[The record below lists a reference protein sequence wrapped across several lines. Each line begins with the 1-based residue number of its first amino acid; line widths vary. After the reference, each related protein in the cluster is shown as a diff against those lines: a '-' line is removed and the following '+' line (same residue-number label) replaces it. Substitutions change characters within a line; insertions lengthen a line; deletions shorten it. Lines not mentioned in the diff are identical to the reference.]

1 MQNTGRK
8 REKIAKMRASEPW
21 ALRVYHICINHD
33 RYLRETKDL
42 LKRMGFQTPPW
53 NAAMEA

>member
-8 REKIAKMRASEPW
+8 REKIAKMRALETW
-21 ALRVYHICINHD
+21 APRVYHTCINHD

-42 LKRMGFQTPPW
+42 LKWMDFQAPPW